1 MRFSKVVVG
10 TATLLVAVIVPPSL
24 AQSGALD
31 AQCTGATI
39 AQRATQDAC
48 QKAIDTFHFLAPQLG
63 ISIAGGSA
71 TLGQGTAFAKIG
83 RFSVGLRANVIPGR
97 VPRVD
102 RVTPNPLG
110 AVQTTYEVKET
121 ILGLP
126 TLDAA
131 LGVFP
136 GLSAG
141 PGGAKFLAL
150 DAIVNLAYVPDV
162 TEENVSITATD
173 GSLKLGFGGRLGV
186 IQEHGAAPGLG
197 ISYLRRDLPKIDVL
211 ARTGNDQL
219 AVRSIDVQSQA
230 WRVMLQKSL
239 SLVTLVLGAGRDR
252 YNTAATADVEVT
264 VAGTVFRRTDL
275 QARQRLDRDNIFA
288 DVALNLPV
296 FKIAAE
302 VGYIRGGTI
311 DTYNQFE
318 SSRADKAHSYG
329 SLGIRL
335 SF

>member
-1 MRFSKVVVG
+1 MRLKKTILGS
-10 TATLLVAVIVPPSL
+10 ATLLIAVVAQPSL
-24 AQSGALD
+24 AQSGSLD
-31 AQCTGATI
+31 PQCSAATT

-71 TLGQGTAFAKIG
+71 TLGQGTAFGKIG
-83 RFSVGLRANVIPGR
+83 SFSVGLRANVIPGR

-102 RVTPNPLG
+102 LVTPSPLG
-110 AVQTTYEVKET
+110 ATQTTYEVEER

-126 TLDAA
+126 TVDAA

-136 GLSAG
+136 GLSVG
-141 PGGAKFLAL
+141 TGGAKILAL

-162 TEENVSITATD
+162 TEQDVSITTPD
-173 GSLKLGFGGRLGV
+173 GSLKLGFGGRMSIL
-186 IQEHGAAPGLG
+186 QERGAAPGIGL
-197 ISYLRRDLPKIDVL
+197 SYLRRDLPKIDVV
-211 ARTGNDQL
+211 ARVGNDRV
-219 AVRSIDVQSQA
+219 AVRSIDVSSQA

-239 SLVTLVLGAGRDR
+239 SVVTLVVGAGRDR
-252 YNTAATADVEVT
+252 YNTAATGDVEVT
-264 VAGTVFRRTDL
+264 VLGTVFRRGDI

-288 DVALNLPV
+288 DLALNLPI
-296 FKIAAE
+296 FKVAAE
-302 VGYIRGGTI
+302 VGYVRGGTI
-311 DTYNQFE
+311 DTYNRFG
-318 SSRADKAHSYG
+318 SSRADEAHPYG